1 MTNNIESLPFIPQS
15 MEEASSTLLSDFS
28 RIRFNKINFTSFSF
42 NPTRFRNNYIIS
54 SITDYTTV

>member
-1 MTNNIESLPFIPQS
+1 

-54 SITDYTTV
+54 SITDYTTVNRKK